1 MTGAGK
7 STTILSLLGHEMV
20 KKKWKGMHWVTP
32 KKLMDDP
39 DVKNLIANPNM
50 KSVTRNVLAIEL
62 PKKLIT

>member
-32 KKLMDDP
+32 KKLMDGE
-39 DVKNLIANPNM
+39 M
-50 KSVTRNVLAIEL
+50 KPFN
-62 PKKLIT
+62 